1 LLKAQPAAHVPL
13 QIHHKLVVPKTHT
26 LRRLDQSVSLL
37 LPQYSRA
44 RLQQWIKAGDLTVDG
59 KPAKSKDRLIGGEK
73 VQVSV
78 FEEDNDDRAED
89 IPLDV
94 VFEDEHLLVINKAP
108 GLVVHPGAG
117 NPSGTLLNAL
127 LHHEAGLASIPRAG
141 IVHRLDKETSG
152 LMVVAK
158 TLETQNHIVKEIQAR
173 TVSRIYDA
181 LVYGLVNPRQ
191 GRVDRAIGRHPI
203 HRKKMAI
210 RRDGKEA
217 RTNYRVLE
225 QFDEHAL
232 VECQLDTGR
241 THQIRVHLQSLGN
254 PLIGDPTYGGHYRRP
269 RSGDKWLSDTLGD
282 FKRQAL
288 HAKKLSLQHPFTG
301 KKMTWTVKP
310 PEDFTELLDLLHG

>member
-1 LLKAQPAAHVPL
+1 MPL
-13 QIHHKLVVPKTHT
+13 QIHHTLVIPKIHT
-26 LRRLDQSVSLL
+26 LRRLDQSVSEL

-44 RLQQWIKAGDLTVDG
+44 RLQQWIKAGDLTVNG
-59 KPAKSKDRLIGGEK
+59 KPAKSKDRLVGGEK
-73 VQVSV
+73 VQVTV
-78 FEEDNDDRAED
+78 VEEDNDDRAED

-94 VFEDEHLLVINKAP
+94 VFEDEHLLVVNKAP

-117 NPSGTLLNAL
+117 NPGGTLLNAL
-127 LHHEAGLASIPRAG
+127 LHHEPGLASIPRAG

-181 LVYGLVNPRQ
+181 LVYGVVARRQ
-191 GRVDRAIGRHPI
+191 GRVDRAIGRHPV

-217 RTNYRVLE
+217 RTNYLVLE

-269 RSGDKWLSDTLGD
+269 KSGDEWLSDTLRD

-288 HAKKLSLQHPFTG
+288 HAKKLALQHPATG
-301 KKMTWTVKP
+301 KKMSWTVKP
-310 PEDFTELLDLLHG
+310 PEDFAELLDLLYG

>member
-1 LLKAQPAAHVPL
+1 
-13 QIHHKLVVPKTHT
+13 VVPKTHT

-59 KPAKSKDRLIGGEK
+59 KPAKSKDRLVGGEK

-288 HAKKLSLQHPFTG
+288 HAKKLALQHPFTG

-310 PEDFTELLDLLHG
+310 PEDFMELLDLLHG

>member
-1 LLKAQPAAHVPL
+1 MPL
-13 QIHHKLVVPKTHT
+13 QIHHKLVIPKTHT
-26 LRRLDQSVSLL
+26 LRRLDQSVSEL

-44 RLQQWIKAGDLTVDG
+44 RLQQWIKVGDLTVNG
-59 KPAKSKDRLIGGEK
+59 KPAKSKDRLVGGEK

-78 FEEDNDDRAED
+78 IEEDNDDRAEEM
-89 IPLDV
+89 PLDV
-94 VFEDEHLLVINKAP
+94 VFEDEHLLVVNKST

-127 LHHEAGLASIPRAG
+127 LHHASGLASIPRAG

-158 TLETQNHIVKEIQAR
+158 TLETQNYLVKQIQER

-181 LVYGLVNPRQ
+181 LVYGVVSPRQ
-191 GRVDRAIGRHPI
+191 GRVDRAIGRNPV

-210 RRDGKEA
+210 RRDGKDA

-241 THQIRVHLQSLGN
+241 THQIRVHLQSLGY

-269 RSGDKWLSDTLGD
+269 RSGDEWVSDALRD

-288 HAKKLSLQHPFTG
+288 HAKKLALEHPATG
-301 KKMTWTVKP
+301 KKMTWIAQP
-310 PEDFTELLDLLHG
+310 PADFMELLALLYG

>member
-1 LLKAQPAAHVPL
+1 MPL
-13 QIHHKLVVPKTHT
+13 QIDHKLVIPKIHT
-26 LRRLDQSVSLL
+26 LRRLDQSVAEL

-44 RLQQWIKAGDLTVDG
+44 RLQQWIKAGDLTVNG
-59 KPAKSKDRLIGGEK
+59 KPAKSKDRLVGGE
-73 VQVSV
+73 VVRVSV
-78 FEEDNDDRAED
+78 FEEDNGERAED
-89 IPLDV
+89 IALDV
-94 VFEDEHLLVINKAP
+94 VFEDEHMLVVNKAP

-117 NPSGTLLNAL
+117 NPGGTLLNAL
-127 LHHEAGLASIPRAG
+127 LHHEPGLASIPRAG

-152 LMVVAK
+152 LLVVAK

-181 LVYGLVNPRQ
+181 LVYGVVTRRQ
-191 GRVDRAIGRHPI
+191 GRVDRAIGRHPV

-217 RTNYRVLE
+217 RTNYLVLE

-269 RSGDKWLSDTLGD
+269 KSGDEWLSDMLRD
-282 FKRQAL
+282 FRRQAL
-288 HAKKLSLQHPFTG
+288 HAKKLALLHPVTG
-301 KKMTWTVKP
+301 RRMSWAVDP
-310 PEDFTELLDLLHG
+310 PEDFSELLDLLYG

>member
-1 LLKAQPAAHVPL
+1 MPL
-13 QIHHKLVVPKTHT
+13 QIHHELVVPKTHT
-26 LRRLDQSVSLL
+26 LRRLDQSVSEL

-44 RLQQWIKAGDLTVDG
+44 RLQQWIKAGDLTVNG
-59 KPAKSKDRLIGGEK
+59 KPAKSKDRLVGGEK
-73 VQVSV
+73 VRVSV
-78 FEEDNDDRAED
+78 VEEDNDDRAED
-89 IPLDV
+89 MPLDV
-94 VFEDEHLLVINKAP
+94 VFEDEHLLVVNKAP

-117 NPSGTLLNAL
+117 NPNGTMLNAL
-127 LHHEAGLASIPRAG
+127 LHHEPGLASIPRAG

-158 TLETQNHIVKEIQAR
+158 TLETQNHLVKEIQAR

-181 LVYGLVNPRQ
+181 LVYGVVAPRQ

-210 RRDGKEA
+210 RKEGKEA

-269 RSGDKWLSDTLGD
+269 RSGDEWVSDALRD

-288 HAKKLSLQHPFTG
+288 HAKKLALLHPATG
-301 KKMTWTVKP
+301 RKMTWTAEP
-310 PEDFTELLDLLHG
+310 PEDFQELLALLYG

>member
-1 LLKAQPAAHVPL
+1 
-13 QIHHKLVVPKTHT
+13 VVPSTHT

-44 RLQQWIKAGDLTVDG
+44 RLQQWIKAGYLTVDG
-59 KPAKSKDRLIGGEK
+59 KPAKSKDRLVGGEK

-89 IPLDV
+89 IPLVV

-288 HAKKLSLQHPFTG
+288 HAKKLALQHPFTG

>member
-1 LLKAQPAAHVPL
+1 M
-13 QIHHKLVVPKTHT
+13 VPKTHT

-59 KPAKSKDRLIGGEK
+59 KPAKSKDRLVGGEK

-288 HAKKLSLQHPFTG
+288 HAKKLALQHPFTG

-310 PEDFTELLDLLHG
+310 PEDFMELLDLLHG

>member
-1 LLKAQPAAHVPL
+1 
-13 QIHHKLVVPKTHT
+13 
-26 LRRLDQSVSLL
+26 LL

-288 HAKKLSLQHPFTG
+288 HAKKLALQHPFTG

-310 PEDFTELLDLLHG
+310 PEDFMELLDLLHG

>member
-1 LLKAQPAAHVPL
+1 
-13 QIHHKLVVPKTHT
+13 VVPKTHT

-59 KPAKSKDRLIGGEK
+59 KPAKSKDRLVGGEK

-89 IPLDV
+89 IPLVV

-288 HAKKLSLQHPFTG
+288 HAKKLALQHPFTG

>member
-1 LLKAQPAAHVPL
+1 M
-13 QIHHKLVVPKTHT
+13 IPKIHT
-26 LRRLDQSVSLL
+26 LRRLDQSVSEL

-44 RLQQWIKAGDLTVDG
+44 RLQQWIKAGDLTVNG
-59 KPAKSKDRLIGGEK
+59 KPAKSKDRLVGGEK

-94 VFEDEHLLVINKAP
+94 VFEDEHLLVVNKAP

-117 NPSGTLLNAL
+117 NPGGTLLNAL
-127 LHHEAGLASIPRAG
+127 LHHESGLASIPRAG

-181 LVYGLVNPRQ
+181 LVYGVVTRRL
-191 GRVDRAIGRHPI
+191 GRVDRAIGRHPV

-269 RSGDKWLSDTLGD
+269 RSGDERLSDTLRN

-288 HAKKLSLQHPFTG
+288 HAKKLAFQHPATG

-310 PEDFTELLDLLHG
+310 PEDFTELLDLLYG

>member
-1 LLKAQPAAHVPL
+1 M
-13 QIHHKLVVPKTHT
+13 IPKTHT
-26 LRRLDQSVSLL
+26 LRRLDQSVSEL

-44 RLQQWIKAGDLTVDG
+44 RLQQWIKTGDLTVNG
-59 KPAKSKDRLIGGEK
+59 KPAKSKDRLVGGEK

-78 FEEDNDDRAED
+78 IEEDNDDRAEEM
-89 IPLDV
+89 PLDV
-94 VFEDEHLLVINKAP
+94 VFEDEHLLVVNKSP

-127 LHHEAGLASIPRAG
+127 LHHVSGLASIPRAG

-158 TLETQNHIVKEIQAR
+158 TLETQNYLVKQIQER

-181 LVYGLVNPRQ
+181 LVYGVVSPRQ
-191 GRVDRAIGRHPI
+191 GRVDRAIGRNPV

-210 RRDGKEA
+210 RRDGKDA
-217 RTNYRVLE
+217 RTNYRVQE
-225 QFDEHAL
+225 QFNEHAL

-241 THQIRVHLQSLGN
+241 THQIRVHLQSLGY

-269 RSGDKWLSDTLGD
+269 RSGDEWVSDALRD

-288 HAKKLSLQHPFTG
+288 HAKKLALEHPATG
-301 KKMTWTVKP
+301 KKMTWIAQP
-310 PEDFTELLDLLHG
+310 PADFMELLALLYG